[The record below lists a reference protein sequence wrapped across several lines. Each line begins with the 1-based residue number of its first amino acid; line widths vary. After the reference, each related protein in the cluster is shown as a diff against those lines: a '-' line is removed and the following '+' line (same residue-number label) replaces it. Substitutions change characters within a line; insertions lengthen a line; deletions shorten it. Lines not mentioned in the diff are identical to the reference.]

1 MAVNISK
8 AELEIMKVLWRQDGA
23 GATEVHEALERDHDW
38 NIRTVKTM
46 LSRLVEKGALNT
58 SPDGRRF
65 RYHPM
70 ISETDFKQAE
80 TRQFVDRIFAGR
92 AAPLVAHLADARG
105 LTDQDI
111 QDLEALLGK
120 LKS

>member
-1 MAVNISK
+1 MNISK
-8 AELEIMKVLWRQDGA
+8 AELEIMKVLWRTDGL
-23 GATEVHEALERDHDW
+23 GAAEVHEALEDVQDW

-46 LSRLVEKGALNT
+46 LSRLVDKGALKT
-58 SPDGRRF
+58 TPEGRRF
-65 RYHPM
+65 RYHATV
-70 ISETDFKQAE
+70 SEADYKQTA
-80 TRQFVDRIFAGR
+80 TGQFVDRIFAGR

-111 QDLEALLGK
+111 EELEALLGK